1 MRVWRISNHANLS
14 GVGGL
19 KYPGRW
25 HSTGRL
31 ILYTAEHPALAMLE
45 ILVHINSG
53 ELPDASR
60 MLEISVPKS
69 VRVSTVKLKPD
80 WQTDLDYSRKVGDD
94 WLGSLNSAIL
104 RVPSALMPTA
114 TNYLMN
120 PLHPDAR
127 RISIIKST
135 EFPFDQRLK

>member
-1 MRVWRISNHANLS
+1 
-14 GVGGL
+14 
-19 KYPGRW
+19 
-25 HSTGRL
+25 
-31 ILYTAEHPALAMLE
+31 
-45 ILVHINSG
+45 
-53 ELPDASR
+53 

-69 VRVSTVKLKPD
+69 VRVSTPKLKPD
-80 WQTDLDYSRKVGDD
+80 WQTDLDYSRTVGDD

-127 RISIIKST
+127 RISIIKET